1 MQGAARDPLVDWRPL
16 AQSQRMSWWKPWTW
30 WRRADAAR
38 SVPFARWEAVCR
50 RAPWWRELS
59 SAERARLVAYATE
72 LRAAWTFTGC
82 GGLALDEANEL
93 AIAAQAALL
102 VLGLGPR
109 ALLHVS
115 EVLVYPSAV
124 VNPLPRAT
132 GGGVI
137 SEGLAVLGEA
147 WHRGPVVL
155 AWDAV
160 ALALDASEDR
170 HNLVWHEFA
179 HQLDLR
185 DGAADGRPP
194 LEQRVSQQRW
204 YEVLKAAYDALV
216 AADARGRVTV
226 LDGYGA
232 TNPAE
237 FFAVATEAFFGR
249 PLELERTRPEL
260 YRTLAD
266 YYLQDPAARERA
278 RETAMRL

>member
-1 MQGAARDPLVDWRPL
+1 
-16 AQSQRMSWWKPWTW
+16 MSWWKPWTW
-30 WRRADAAR
+30 WRARRAGTPRLDLAR
-38 SVPFARWEAVCR
+38 LEALCG
-50 RAPWWRELS
+50 RAPWWRVLR
-59 SAERARLVAYATE
+59 SAERERL
-72 LRAAWTFTGC
+72 AAHAAALHDGWTFTGC
-82 GGLALDEANEL
+82 GGLALEEAQEH

-102 VLGLGPR
+102 VLGLGPQ
-109 ALLHVS
+109 ALMHVS
-115 EVLVYPSAV
+115 EVLVYPSAFS
-124 VNPLPRAT
+124 NPLPSAA

-137 SEGLAVLGEA
+137 AEGSARLGEA

-160 ALALDASEDR
+160 AEALDAREDR

-185 DGAADGRPP
+185 DGTADGRPP
-194 LEQRVSQQRW
+194 LERRVPQQRW

-216 AADARGRVTV
+216 ESESKGRATV

-249 PLELERTRPEL
+249 PTDLLRVRPEL

-266 YYLQDPAARERA
+266 YYLQDPAAREGVRS
-278 RETAMRL
+278 EPQRL

>member
-1 MQGAARDPLVDWRPL
+1 
-16 AQSQRMSWWKPWTW
+16 MSWWNPWTW
-30 WRRADAAR
+30 WRARESGAPHVDLAPYAAL
-38 SVPFARWEAVCR
+38 CG
-50 RAPWWRELS
+50 RAPWWRVLS
-59 SAERARLVAYATE
+59 REERERLAAHAAE
-72 LRAAWTFTGC
+72 LREAWTFTGC
-82 GGLALDEANEL
+82 GGLVVEEAHEL

-102 VLGLGPR
+102 VLGLEPR
-109 ALLHVS
+109 ALTHVS
-115 EVLVYPSAV
+115 EVLVYPSAFK
-124 VNPLPRAT
+124 NPLPSAA

-137 SEGLAVLGEA
+137 AEGSPRLGEA

-160 ALALDASEDR
+160 AEALDAREDR

-179 HQLDLR
+179 HQLDLQ

-204 YEVLKAAYDALV
+204 YEVLKAAYDALRASD
-216 AADARGRVTV
+216 AAGRATV

-249 PLELERTRPEL
+249 PTDLLRVRPEL

-266 YYLQDPAARERA
+266 YYLQDPAARERVRSDSGRRA
-278 RETAMRL
+278 DHA